1 MRYWR
6 VTAQTML
13 CGMDRI
19 EVFEAETEEEA
30 ERIAARITDE
40 NASEWWDPDDVDFID
55 LDEDDWFAE
64 VGYDLEEISKE
75 EYDYEKEHY

>member
-19 EVFEAETEEEA
+19 EVFEAEDEKKAEE
-30 ERIAARITDE
+30 IAAMITDD
-40 NASEWWDPDDVDFID
+40 NTAEWWDPDDADFID
-55 LDEDDWFAE
+55 ISEDEWFAE
-64 VGYDLEEISKE
+64 AGFDLEEISKE

>member
-13 CGMDRI
+13 CGMDRE
-19 EVFEAETEEEA
+19 EVFEAEDEKKAEE
-30 ERIAARITDE
+30 IAAMITDE
-40 NASEWWDPDDVDFID
+40 NASEWWDPDDVDFIGI
-55 LDEDDWFAE
+55 DEDDWFAE